1 MTNLCK
7 KFNNKSYLPYY
18 TFIIMSLSGAA
29 IKELDKISCSEFLR
43 WSKDIDLPERVHLIE
58 LYEKRLEVLD

>member
-1 MTNLCK
+1 MT
-7 KFNNKSYLPYY
+7 
-18 TFIIMSLSGAA
+18 LSRAA
-29 IKELDKISCSEFLR
+29 RLEMDKISCSEFLR